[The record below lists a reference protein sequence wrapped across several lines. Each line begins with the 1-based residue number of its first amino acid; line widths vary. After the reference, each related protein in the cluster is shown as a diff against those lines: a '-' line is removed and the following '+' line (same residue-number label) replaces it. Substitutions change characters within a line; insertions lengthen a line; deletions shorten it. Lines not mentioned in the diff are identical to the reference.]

1 MLVFNLIVYIGNCK
15 MEKYNKVIKL
25 NNFEPKENALCEKE
39 LRIQLAAAYRIFNY
53 LKWDYLIYGHI
64 TVRIPGPEK
73 HFLINPF
80 GLRYDEVTASNLVK
94 IDLKGNIVEPSPHP
108 VNPAGFIIHSA
119 IHSAREDAHC
129 VMHTHT
135 PAGMAAAA
143 LKHPIKNIDFD
154 STSLTNR
161 IAYHD
166 FEGVTVREE
175 ECIRLSNN
183 LGDKSV
189 MILRNH
195 GLLSVGSSIPHAF
208 IRLHALERACHVQML
223 SRSLNEELIEVSDNI
238 AKAHANEIENAD
250 KGELAF
256 NSMVRLMEKID
267 PSFRN

>member
-1 MLVFNLIVYIGNCK
+1 

-25 NNFEPKENALCEKE
+25 DNFTPKEKPLNEKE
-39 LRIQLAAAYRIFNY
+39 LRVQLAAAYRIFNY
-53 LKWDYLIYGHI
+53 LKWDYLIYGHL
-64 TVRIPGPEK
+64 TVRVPGPNK

-80 GLRYDEVTASNLVK
+80 GLRYDEVNASNLVK
-94 IDLKGNIVEPSPHP
+94 IDLEGNIVEPSEHP

-135 PAGMAAAA
+135 PSGMAVAA
-143 LKHPIKNIDFD
+143 LKDPIKNIDFD

-175 ECIRLSNN
+175 ECKRLSNN

-195 GLLSVGSSIPHAF
+195 GLLSVGDTIPHAF
-208 IRLHALERACHVQML
+208 IRLHSLERACQIQML
-223 SRSLNEELIEVSDNI
+223 ARSVNEELIEVSDNI
-238 AKAHANEIENAD
+238 AKAHASEIENSD

-267 PSFRN
+267 PSFKD

>member
-1 MLVFNLIVYIGNCK
+1 

-25 NNFEPKENALCEKE
+25 DNFTPKEKPLNEKE
-39 LRIQLAAAYRIFNY
+39 LRVQLAAAYRIFNY
-53 LKWDYLIYGHI
+53 LKWDYLIYGHL
-64 TVRIPGPEK
+64 TVRVPGPNK

-80 GLRYDEVTASNLVK
+80 GLRYDEVNASNLVK
-94 IDLKGNIVEPSPHP
+94 IDLEGNIVEPSEHL

-119 IHSAREDAHC
+119 IHSTREDAHC

-135 PAGMAAAA
+135 PSGMAAAA
-143 LKHPIKNIDFD
+143 LKDPIKNIDFD

-175 ECIRLSNN
+175 ECKRLSNN

-195 GLLSVGSSIPHAF
+195 GLLSVGDTIPHAF
-208 IRLHALERACHVQML
+208 IRLHSLERACQIQML
-223 SRSLNEELIEVSDNI
+223 ARSVNEELIEVSDNI
-238 AKAHANEIENAD
+238 AKAHASELENSD

-267 PSFRN
+267 PSFKD

>member
-1 MLVFNLIVYIGNCK
+1 MIAFDHIHNLEKCK
-15 MEKYNKVIKL
+15 MEKYNKVTKL
-25 NNFEPKENALCEKE
+25 NKFKPKNRYFSERE
-39 LRIQLAAAYRIFNY
+39 LRIQLAAAYRIFHH

-64 TVRIPGPEK
+64 TVRVPGPEK

-94 IDLKGNIVEPSPHP
+94 IDLEGKIVENSEYP

-143 LKHPIKNIDFD
+143 LKNPIKNIDFD
-154 STSLTNR
+154 STSLINQ

-166 FEGVTVREE
+166 FEGVTVRAE
-175 ECIRLSNN
+175 ECKRLSDN
-183 LGDKSV
+183 LSNKSV

-195 GLLSVGSSIPHAF
+195 GLLSVGSTIPHAF
-208 IRLHALERACHVQML
+208 IRLHSLERACLIQTL
-223 SRSLNEELIEVSDNI
+223 ARSTNEDLIEVSDNI
-238 AKAHANEIENAD
+238 AKAHAAEIENSD

-256 NSMVRLMEKID
+256 NAMMRLIEKID
-267 PSFRN
+267 PSFKD